1 MGNETKAIGAG
12 PTDGSTQRWPHLGR
26 RLTAPRQRRT
36 WSSRLGGS
44 VRKVL
49 VVGLAVP
56 MLLAVGVG
64 PVLAD
69 TTGGNGT
76 QFNSFTSSCAQSG
89 TRQVCTD
96 TQIGTFTDDT
106 GEAQLCVDVFTYSIS
121 GRGSFTFIAD
131 QFGCTSEFSQTIGSD
146 YSVTIEPT
154 TVSLATCKAHQ
165 RQCSGSTE
173 VTVSASDTTVN
184 DVSTTTTKST
194 TKSGDCTTK
203 TTTDE
208 TAVSLTGTM
217 TIGSTT
223 YDEDGFLDIFSS
235 TSTTRCR

>member
-1 MGNETKAIGAG
+1 MNGPQSRPASGRLLGTATLPVHGGSRETARDGAERMVPPWLPPSRRRGTRAEAQPMGNETKAIGAG

-184 DVSTTTTKST
+184 DV
-194 TKSGDCTTK
+194 
-203 TTTDE
+203 
-208 TAVSLTGTM
+208 
-217 TIGSTT
+217 
-223 YDEDGFLDIFSS
+223 
-235 TSTTRCR
+235 